1 MSKLSRDLIDLLY
14 KHYLFDHI
22 LLHIEAAHAEP
33 FIFEFEKC
41 SNWLIFQTHI
51 ILCLPMQIFI
61 CSYMHR
67 VARFCK

>member
-14 KHYLFDHI
+14 KHYLFNHI

-41 SNWLIFQTHI
+41 SNWLIFSNAHYSVFTYADIH
-51 ILCLPMQIFI
+51 LFI
-61 CSYMHR
+61 H
-67 VARFCK
+67 V